1 MPNYTEP
8 LYRPPSEAHSLI
20 FQITEGCSYN
30 KCAFC
35 GMYVDKHFKLKPV
48 DEVKREVD
56 SISDAYAERVHKVFL
71 ADGDAAIYPTE
82 GLAEILEYMNKKNF
96 LTYADTAHTAVRR
109 LS

>member
-1 MPNYTEP
+1 
-8 LYRPPSEAHSLI
+8 
-20 FQITEGCSYN
+20 
-30 KCAFC
+30 
-35 GMYVDKHFKLKPV
+35 MYVDKHFKLKPV